1 LATGDIYNEGLRAF
15 EIHLDAADDFVF
27 DKELDRDIRDA
38 REAVEEARTS
48 SILADGL
55 LAQAH
60 QMDEVNLAANGG
72 NDQALAIVTNRLA
85 EQ

>member
-1 LATGDIYNEGLRAF
+1 LATGDIYNEGLRGF